1 MYIKQAW
8 IHLDET
14 VIWDRLIS
22 ETWNLLGATD
32 GWSSCWLTA
41 EMWRSTVE
49 ANKRKMWLIIYT
61 LCPCFPLPAFLF
73 LLFMKVCLSLS
84 LHDHVSPSTGDRR
97 HLLCSLAVIIRSK
110 THWLTHRQTF
120 GREEKRS
127 TERVRWFKRDG
138 IRKLQTLSRARFHV
152 RGSREKDVLRILIQL
167 NALQPSLCHLVHLQ
181 AVTAHTTA
189 GQHQNHGRLVALHPC
204 VVASTSM
211 CVHCCAQP
219 ATQL

>member
-1 MYIKQAW
+1 M
-8 IHLDET
+8 DET

-32 GWSSCWLTA
+32 GRSSCWLMA

-61 LCPCFPLPAFLF
+61 VCPSFPLPIFLF
-73 LLFMKVCLSLS
+73 LLLMKVCLSLS

-97 HLLCSLAVIIRSK
+97 HLLCSLAVIIRSDSH
-110 THWLTHRQTF
+110 T
-120 GREEKRS
+120 GRHLEGRKKRS
-127 TERVRWFKRDG
+127 TEGVRWFKRDG
-138 IRKLQTLSRARFHV
+138 IRKLQTLSRVCFQV
-152 RGSREKDVLRILIQL
+152 RGSRGGKNDVLRILMQL

-189 GQHQNHGRLVALHPC
+189 GQHQNHGMLVALRPC
-204 VVASTSM
+204 VVASASM